1 MGPYSAFWIS
11 KTKTKTKQLQGRERL
26 FLAGPTKALPIVE
39 DGTYES
45 KY

>member
-1 MGPYSAFWIS
+1 MGPYFAFWIS
-11 KTKTKTKQLQGRERL
+11 KTKTKQLQGRERL